1 MKTIEIYEK
10 TKTKKLQLLLN
21 QYETYVENG
30 NLLLEK
36 FEKNNV
42 KDEGY
47 NTLKNNVND
56 YEIDVHL
63 IRMILIKRLWFEDH
77 KE

>member
-30 NLLLEK
+30 SILLEK
-36 FEKNNV
+36 FEENNV

-47 NTLKNNVND
+47 MTLKNNVND

-63 IRMILIKRLWFEDH
+63 IRMILTKRLWFEDQ

>member
-30 NLLLEK
+30 NLILEK
-36 FEKNNV
+36 FEENNV

-47 NTLKNNVND
+47 VALKNKVND

-63 IRMILIKRLWFEDH
+63 IRMILTKRLWFEDQ